1 MIRTMKDR
9 HKHQQCV
16 LTAPDC
22 QTITVTFPPGLGN
35 PLKGR
40 TQFNLTNVLPQRS
53 SPRIRFGSSKA
64 SAIARNRIDRVHNG
78 RFNAIGGRQNKKP
91 ARIRQLGLARL
102 FGSVSEWIR
111 MGSV

>member
-16 LTAPDC
+16 LTDPDC
-22 QTITVTFPPGLGN
+22 QTITVTFPTSLGN

-40 TQFNLTNVLPQRS
+40 TPINLANVLPRRN

-64 SAIARNRIDRVHNG
+64 SAIARY
-78 RFNAIGGRQNKKP
+78 RFG
-91 ARIRQLGLARL
+91 
-102 FGSVSEWIR
+102 
-111 MGSV
+111 